1 MIRKVTAP
9 FRLMTL
15 LVAFVMFTNSV
26 CSGQNAEDDTF
37 VLVPYSLDGV
47 STELS
52 GVAYG
57 LIGTVSAEAIALII
71 QGIFSA
77 RFYAAV
83 KAVKVAHQQYIN
95 LFFNAIPG
103 WDVPAAA
110 ESAARAAAHTA
121 NIAQATAGVVVV
133 FVGLAVIGMLIAFTV
148 EIIKSYPEYSAPYD
162 VSTPLRAIYRDH
174 SLDRFGLYFDEHAT
188 ETHNIWSPRGHPHY
202 YSIQHSGNKKKFD
215 AAGYRNFMNDKE
227 TFNNTFFIYEEAFRK
242 TTGIKN
248 NFVVPPHLNY
258 IGDDAFR
265 DSDLES
271 IDFTRDSAVAV
282 IGAGAF
288 QNTRVPV
295 IDLSRHFALGSLG
308 MACFADNPNLH
319 TLKLP
324 GTIAGIG
331 AFFLKNTPKLE
342 TVEVGWDSGRQ
353 TEAIKDNLPAFSN
366 IFEGKKL
373 LIPFGSFDQYYRWYG
388 ATRKFLGGDFLLAE
402 NLPYIWVVGAER
414 EGGPQIKSGSNVV
427 SDDFVYRLTTD
438 MTRQPLIESIANID
452 VTGKH
457 FGPGDYDAIDK
468 DYPVMGGEILTKG
481 DKKRLKAQWD
491 VINGIKTEEAIAY
504 EKDKDSNI
512 LYALHL
518 LTKQAGIIPNEFI
531 KKSGTLIIRSN
542 KIRYSNPAVDEGEFT
557 IDFSSISAS
566 PKEYKPENVAVE
578 MEHVPDGMLSTVTGH
593 PAFTFTDKV
602 KTIGRGVVT
611 APEDVYFDWRIK
623 IDSVNDRAFGENTRI
638 HVINYDGKREDF
650 TYFDF
655 HFTRIGGGKI
665 MPLPGMT
672 EEELRRKTV
681 DGVTYEYV
689 NDKKCRVFK
698 IVGEHVALL
707 PEKEISGSV
716 YSAPVEP
723 AELPGLFKGNKVV
736 ETVRLGDH
744 IKALPDGAFKAC
756 PFLESIEL
764 SNSVE
769 RIGKECFSGDGSLIT
784 LPLPADGRVENLPEK
799 AFYGCTALRNFT
811 LPASVQSVGEKSF
824 SGCISLKEVTLT
836 PAVRSIGKGAFEGC
850 TRLAALWLPSLPSV
864 TVGAGAFAGVSPSF
878 TTHIPKGSEV
888 HYGYAGDGS
897 ASDYWQGFPIAPN
910 YYAVT
915 ADGNYWKEGNVSGNS
930 RERDFAY
937 GTDRFLEAV
946 PAEGYRFVKW
956 TNAAGDSLSAGNPH
970 TLTVRGDTTIWA
982 HFTKGLYRVYL
993 SAAENGRIRGGGGDY
1008 VHNAQVQ
1015 IEAEADAGYHFVKW
1029 TNVAGD
1035 SVFSRNP
1042 HTVAVKSDLS
1052 LQAHFAGNPYQVHLS
1067 AVGYGRIKSGE
1078 GKRAYHTQA
1087 RVEAEADEGF
1097 YFVKWTNAAGD
1108 SLSAQNPYT
1117 FRVEGETEMQAH
1129 FARSLYRVSL
1139 SAAGHGEVSSEGG
1152 VYPYYAEVE
1161 AEAFPDAG
1169 YYFTKWTDEAGKLVS
1184 SMNPYTFAAKSSMA
1198 LRAHFVANPYQVSLS
1213 AENGRIKS
1221 GDGAYSRGATVK
1233 IEAEGDAGYHFE
1245 KWTDGEGNS
1254 VSAANPY
1261 TFALKGW
1268 TELTAVFAKENLTET
1283 ATGFEPLTGFET
1295 LLGVNVYYTEGVL
1308 HLVNLEG
1315 YSISVSTMKGE
1326 RVLLFTA
1333 GGDHAEYA
1341 AALPAGVYILN
1352 GAKGKEKA
1360 VVRKFMVK

>member
-1 MIRKVTAP
+1 MQD
-9 FRLMTL
+9 
-15 LVAFVMFTNSV
+15 
-26 CSGQNAEDDTF
+26 SGE
-37 VLVPYSLDGV
+37 
-47 STELS
+47 
-52 GVAYG
+52 
-57 LIGTVSAEAIALII
+57 
-71 QGIFSA
+71 
-77 RFYAAV
+77 RFFL
-83 KAVKVAHQQYIN
+83 N
-95 LFFNAIPG
+95 R
-103 WDVPAAA
+103 
-110 ESAARAAAHTA
+110 S
-121 NIAQATAGVVVV
+121 
-133 FVGLAVIGMLIAFTV
+133 
-148 EIIKSYPEYSAPYD
+148 
-162 VSTPLRAIYRDH
+162 
-174 SLDRFGLYFDEHAT
+174 HAT
-188 ETHNIWSPRGHPHY
+188 PN
-202 YSIQHSGNKKKFD
+202 
-215 AAGYRNFMNDKE
+215 
-227 TFNNTFFIYEEAFRK
+227 
-242 TTGIKN
+242 
-248 NFVVPPHLNY
+248 
-258 IGDDAFR
+258 
-265 DSDLES
+265 
-271 IDFTRDSAVAV
+271 
-282 IGAGAF
+282 
-288 QNTRVPV
+288 RVSNPV
-295 IDLSRHFALGSLG
+295 
-308 MACFADNPNLH
+308 

-324 GTIAGIG
+324 SSIAGIS
-331 AFFLKNTPKLE
+331 ASFLNNTPKLE
-342 TVEVGWDSGRQ
+342 TVEVGWFSGRQ
-353 TEAIKDNLPAFSN
+353 TEEVKSNLPAFYNN

-373 LIPFGSFDQYYRWYG
+373 RIPFGSFDQYYRWYG
-388 ATRKFLGGDFLLAE
+388 GTRKFLGGDFMLAE
-402 NLPYIWVVGAER
+402 NFPHIRVVGAER
-414 EGGPQIKSGSNVV
+414 EGGTPIKSGSNVV

-438 MTRQPLIESIANID
+438 VTREPLIEGLSRIQVAGQATTVVNDGIN
-452 VTGKH
+452 
-457 FGPGDYDAIDK
+457 
-468 DYPVMGGEILTKG
+468 GGHIETREYTKEE
-481 DKKRLKAQWD
+481 KKRLKAKAD
-491 VINGIKTEEAIAY
+491 LIHKIETEEAIAY
-504 EKDKDSNI
+504 EADEDSNI
-512 LYALHL
+512 LYSLDL
-518 LTKQAGIIPNEFI
+518 LTKKARILPNEFI

-542 KIRYSNPAVDEGEFT
+542 KIRYSNPAVDEGEFA
-557 IDFSSISAS
+557 IDFYSISAY
-566 PKEYKPENVAVE
+566 PKKYKPKNVAVE
-578 MEHVPDGMLSTVTGH
+578 MEHVPDSMLSTVTGH

-602 KTIGRGVVT
+602 KTIGRGVIT
-611 APEDVYFDWRIK
+611 TSDDVYFDWRIK
-623 IDSVNDRAFGENTRI
+623 IDSVNDRAFDKNSRI
-638 HVINYDGKREDF
+638 HVINYDGKPDEF
-650 TYFDF
+650 NYFDL
-655 HFTRIGGGKI
+655 HFTRIGGGRI
-665 MPLPGMT
+665 MPLPGMK
-672 EEELRRKTV
+672 EEDLKRKTV

-689 NDKKCRVFK
+689 NDKTCRVVK
-698 IVGEHVALL
+698 IVGKHVALL
-707 PEKEISGSV
+707 PEKEISDSV

-723 AELPGLFKGNKVV
+723 AELPGLFKGNRVV
-736 ETVRLGDH
+736 ETVTLGDH
-744 IKALPDGAFKAC
+744 IKALPERTFEDCYSLQKITLGQHLASIDDGAFKAC

-764 SNSVE
+764 PNSVE

-784 LPLPADGRVENLPEK
+784 LPLQADGRVAHLPEK

-864 TVGAGAFAGVSPSF
+864 TVGAGAFAKVSPSF
-878 TTHIPKGSEV
+878 TPHIPKGSEEN
-888 HYGYAGDGS
+888 YGYAGDGS

-970 TLTVRGDTTIWA
+970 TLTVRGDTAIWA
-982 HFTKGLYRVYL
+982 HFAKGLYQVYL
-993 SAAENGRIRGGGGDY
+993 SAAENGRIKGGGGDY

-1087 RVEAEADEGF
+1087 RVEAEADEGS

-1108 SLSAQNPYT
+1108 SLSADNPYT

-1129 FARSLYRVSL
+1129 FARSQYRVSL

-1184 SMNPYTFAAKSSMA
+1184 SMNPYTFAAKGSMA

-1268 TELTAVFAKENLTET
+1268 TELTAVFAKEGG
-1283 ATGFEPLTGFET
+1283 ATHALPVLNGEAG
-1295 LLGVNVYYTEGVL
+1295 VYYTEGVL

-1333 GGDHAEYA
+1333 DSDNAEYA

-1360 VVRKFMVK
+1360 VTRKFVVK